1 MERLA
6 SLSNEKVK
14 FWTSLK
20 EKKYRDQSGLFVIED
35 LHLIKEAYEKGY
47 LETLLVNEKERIP
60 FAFPATYLV
69 TPSII
74 GKLSSTVSENKYLG
88 IAKKP
93 KPKNLGKRMILLDQ
107 IQDPGNVGTIIRL
120 ALAFGFET
128 VVFSGGCCDPY
139 SPKTVRATQGALF
152 SVNIYENQDLVSLI
166 RKLKANKVKVYGTAL
181 KNAEELD
188 KFVSENE
195 LALVFGNEGKGMRE
209 EIIKECDSLIKIPM
223 NSFESLNVAVAAGII
238 AYHFRKN
245 D

>member
-35 LHLIKEAYEKGY
+35 LHLIKEAHEKGY

-60 FAFPATYLV
+60 FSFPSTYLV

-74 GKLSSTVSENKYLG
+74 SKLSNTVSENKYLG
-88 IAKKP
+88 IARKP
-93 KPKNLGKRMILLDQ
+93 KPKKLGNRLIILDQ
-107 IQDPGNVGTIIRL
+107 VQDPGNVGTIIRL
-120 ALAFGFET
+120 GLAFGFET
-128 VVFSGGCCDPY
+128 IVFSCGCCDPY

-152 SVNIYENQDLVSLI
+152 SLNIYENHDLVSLI
-166 RKLKANKVKVYGTAL
+166 KKLKSEHIKVYGTAL

-188 KFVSENE
+188 KFSPQNE
-195 LALVFGNEGKGMRE
+195 LALVFGNEGNGMRE

-223 NSFESLNVAVAAGII
+223 KTFESLNVAVAAGII
-238 AYHFRKN
+238 AYHFREN
-245 D
+245 N